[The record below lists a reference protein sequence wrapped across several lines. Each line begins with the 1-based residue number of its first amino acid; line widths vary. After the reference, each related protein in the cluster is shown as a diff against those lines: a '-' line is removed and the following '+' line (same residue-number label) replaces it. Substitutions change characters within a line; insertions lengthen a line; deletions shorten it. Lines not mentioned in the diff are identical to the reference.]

1 MKKTVVELN
10 QPQKN
15 KFDATILELIEKSI
29 SKNGLEKTK
38 AINAE
43 MITYLENSI
52 PEKIFDYD
60 GKMEM
65 VFFVKE
71 YLSKK

>member
-1 MKKTVVELN
+1 MKKTVEELN

-15 KFDATILELIEKSI
+15 KFDDTILELIEKSI

-38 AINAE
+38 TINAE

-65 VFFVKE
+65 VFFVK
-71 YLSKK
+71 